1 MLTPLDIHNKEFRKA
16 FRGYDD
22 QEVDAFLD
30 EVVRDFEAILKER
43 DHLKD
48 TIADLRRQI
57 DQYRLIE
64 DSLQK
69 ALVVAQQAAE
79 EVTAASGREA
89 ELIVERARHDGE
101 KMREEALR
109 KVREIE
115 ERTSRVRS
123 DLDVYR
129 AKMRS
134 LLEAQIQLLD
144 ELKAA
149 GDEVATSGVDA

>member
-22 QEVDAFLD
+22 QEVDSFLD
-30 EVVRDFEAILKER
+30 EVVRDFEATLKER
-43 DHLKD
+43 DQLKE

-69 ALVVAQQAAE
+69 ALVVAQQAAD
-79 EVTAASGREA
+79 EVTEASGKEA
-89 ELIVERARHDGE
+89 ELILEKARQEGARIRDEALGKIREVEERA
-101 KMREEALR
+101 
-109 KVREIE
+109 
-115 ERTSRVRS
+115 SRVRS
-123 DLDVYR
+123 ELDVYR

-144 ELKAA
+144 DMRRA
-149 GDEVATSGVDA
+149 GDEVARIDADA